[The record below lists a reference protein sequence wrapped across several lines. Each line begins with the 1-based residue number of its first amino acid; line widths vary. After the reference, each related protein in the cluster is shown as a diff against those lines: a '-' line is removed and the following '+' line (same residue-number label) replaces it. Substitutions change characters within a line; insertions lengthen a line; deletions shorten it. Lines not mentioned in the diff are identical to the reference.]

1 MLDYNEI
8 TPKKVIVFDD
18 APHIVLSS
26 WIFRKQMRKPVN
38 QTKLKNLITGSVIEH
53 TFQQTDK
60 ADEAELDSQEAKYIY
75 SRNGEWWFCDPLNAG
90 NRFKIEEDI
99 IGDAGK
105 YILPNTIIKTVLYD
119 EKIISIKIP
128 VKVDL
133 KVIDAPPNVK
143 GDTATGGSKIVTV
156 ETGASINTPLFI
168 ETGDVIRINTDTGDY
183 VERATK
189 AK

>member
-18 APHIVLSS
+18 APHVVLSS

-60 ADEAELDSQEAKYIY
+60 ADEAELETHEAKYIY
-75 SRNGEWWFCDPLNAG
+75 SRNGESWFCEPNNPA
-90 NRFKIEEDI
+90 NRFKIDEDI
-99 IGDAGK
+99 IGDMTK
-105 YILPNTIIKTVLYD
+105 YVLPNSIISTVLYD

-128 VKVDL
+128 VKVEL
-133 KVIDAPPNVK
+133 KVTDAPPNVK
-143 GDTATGGSKIVTV
+143 GDTATGGSKIVTL
-156 ETGASINTPLFI
+156 ETGATVNTPLFI
-168 ETGDVIRINTDTGDY
+168 ESGDVVRINTDTGEY
-183 VERATK
+183 AERVTK